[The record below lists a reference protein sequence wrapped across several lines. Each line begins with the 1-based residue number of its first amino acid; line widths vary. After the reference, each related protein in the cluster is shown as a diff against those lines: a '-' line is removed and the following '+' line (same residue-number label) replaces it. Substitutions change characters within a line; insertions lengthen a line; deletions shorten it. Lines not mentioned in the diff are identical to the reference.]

1 MLSNK
6 KWYLLISSILIGVLG
21 IFPFYLPNGKQVMA
35 DVEIDLTN
43 QGFLD
48 LQVIQQTTL
57 LPLISHLP
65 SENIETLEKFEVIV
79 TAYSS
84 SVWETQGD
92 PFITASGKRVED
104 GIIANNFLPFGS
116 QIRLPEIFGDKIFV
130 VEDRMHSR
138 KDDYQIDIWFPSHQ
152 EALNFGVK
160 STEMEIVKL
169 P

>member
-43 QGFLD
+43 QEFLD
-48 LQVIQQTTL
+48 LQIIQQTTL

-104 GIIANNFLPFGS
+104 GIIANNFLPFGTE
-116 QIRLPEIFGDKIFV
+116 IKLPEIFGDKIFTV
-130 VEDRMHSR
+130 QDRMHFR
-138 KDDYQIDIWFPSHQ
+138 KSDHHFDVWFPSHKQ
-152 EALNFGVK
+152 ALNFGAQT
-160 STEMEIVKL
+160 SEIEIVKL